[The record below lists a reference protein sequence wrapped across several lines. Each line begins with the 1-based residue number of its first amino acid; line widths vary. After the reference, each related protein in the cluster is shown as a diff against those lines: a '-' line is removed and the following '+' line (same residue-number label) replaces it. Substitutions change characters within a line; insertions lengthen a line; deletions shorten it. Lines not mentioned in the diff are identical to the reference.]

1 MSMRSLFLLAVCFF
15 GLQVG
20 AQDRGTA
27 PPAVADPALE
37 ARVMAIGAEL
47 RCLVCQNET
56 VAASNAD
63 LAVDL
68 RGQIREQLRAGR
80 SESDILAFM
89 SQRYG
94 DFVLYRPPLQTST
107 VLLWIGPFVLLLLGG
122 FALVRHLKRR
132 AAGSFDEGE
141 RGDSAEHVS
150 ATTDGAYGA
159 RQLTLGALALMV
171 PALALYGVLGQPA
184 SLLQPAHA
192 APTMADVDGMVR
204 QMELALRARPAGN
217 AADAPAWDMLAR
229 AQASLQRYAQ
239 AAESYARAIELDP
252 GDAQRLADRADLLR
266 LINGPGGVAEAERL
280 VQRALAIDPRHPK
293 ALALAAAQA
302 PATATPSRSGIAGRV
317 EIAPELRARLQP
329 GDTLYITARTLQGPR
344 LPLAVLRLSA
354 SAEAVAFSLNDDQA
368 MAPDHRISD
377 HAQVVVEARISRSG
391 DAMPRAGDLV
401 GRTGA
406 IANTEQGLRV
416 LVAGVVP

>member
-1 MSMRSLFLLAVCFF
+1 MSLRWAFLLVVC
-15 GLQVG
+15 LMTLHVG
-20 AQDRGTA
+20 AQDRGSAT
-27 PPAVADPALE
+27 PAVADPALE

-56 VAASNAD
+56 VAASNAE

-94 DFVLYRPPLQTST
+94 DFVLYRPPLKTST
-107 VLLWIGPFVLLLLGG
+107 VLLWLGPFVLLLLGG
-122 FALVRHLKRR
+122 FALVRHLRRR
-132 AAGSFDEGE
+132 AAGSFDSGE
-141 RGDSAEHVS
+141 RSES
-150 ATTDGAYGA
+150 PTERATESVADAYSA
-159 RQLTLGALALMV
+159 RQLALGALVLTL
-171 PALALYGVLGQPA
+171 PALALYSVLGQPG
-184 SLLQPAHA
+184 SLLQPANA

-204 QMELALRARPAGN
+204 QMEQALRARPAGN

-252 GDAQRLADRADLLR
+252 DDAQRLADRADLLR
-266 LINGPGGVAEAERL
+266 LINGPGGAAEAERL

-302 PATATPSRSGIAGRV
+302 PVAAPGAGITGRV

-344 LPLAVLRLSA
+344 LPLAVLRLNA
-354 SAEAVAFSLNDDQA
+354 SAEPVAFTLSDDQA

-391 DAMPRAGDLV
+391 DAMPKAGDLV

-406 IANTEQGLRV
+406 IANSEQGLRV

>member
-1 MSMRSLFLLAVCFF
+1 MLLRPAILLMVCLLFSQAW
-15 GLQVG
+15 
-20 AQDRGTA
+20 AQDRGSAT
-27 PPAVADPALE
+27 PAVADPALE

-56 VAASNAD
+56 VAASNAE

-80 SESDILAFM
+80 NQADILAFM

-94 DFVLYRPPLQTST
+94 DFVLYRPPLKTST
-107 VLLWIGPFVLLLLGG
+107 VLLWLGPFVLLLLGG
-122 FALVRHLKRR
+122 FALVRHLRRR
-132 AAGSFDEGE
+132 AAGNFDATE
-141 RGDSAEHVS
+141 RNGPPAEH
-150 ATTDGAYGA
+150 ATATVAGAYNA
-159 RQLTLGALALMV
+159 RQLTLGALVLTV
-171 PALALYGVLGQPA
+171 PALAIYSVLGQPA
-184 SLLQPAHA
+184 SLLQPANA

-204 QMELALRARPAGN
+204 QMEQALRARPAGN

-239 AAESYARAIELDP
+239 AADSYARAIELDP
-252 GDAQRLADRADLLR
+252 DNAQHLADRADLLR
-266 LINGPGGVAEAERL
+266 LINGPGGAAEAERL
-280 VQRALAIDPRHPK
+280 VQRALRIDPRHPK

-302 PATATPSRSGIAGRV
+302 PAAASSSGIAGRV

-354 SAEAVAFSLNDDQA
+354 SAEPVAFSLNDDQA

-391 DAMPRAGDLV
+391 DAMPKAGDLV
-401 GRTGA
+401 GRTGTV
-406 IANTEQGLRV
+406 ANTEQGLRV
-416 LVAGVVP
+416 LVASVVP

>member
-1 MSMRSLFLLAVCFF
+1 MSLRQVLLLIACVLFSQAW
-15 GLQVG
+15 
-20 AQDRGTA
+20 AQDRGNA
-27 PPAVADPALE
+27 KPAVADPALE
-37 ARVMAIGAEL
+37 ARVMSIGAEL

-56 VAASNAD
+56 VAASNAE

-80 SESDILAFM
+80 SEAEILAFM

-94 DFVLYRPPLQTST
+94 DFVLYRPPLKTST
-107 VLLWIGPFVLLLLGG
+107 VLLWLGPFALLLLGG
-122 FALVRHLKRR
+122 VALVRHLRRR
-132 AAGSFDEGE
+132 AAGGFDAGE
-141 RGDSAEHVS
+141 RTDSPAVS
-150 ATTDGAYGA
+150 ASTTETGAYSV
-159 RQLTLGALALMV
+159 RQLTLGALVLTV
-171 PALALYGVLGQPA
+171 PALALYSVLGQPG
-184 SLLQPAHA
+184 SLVQPANA

-204 QMELALRARPAGN
+204 QMEQALRARPAGN

-229 AQASLQRYAQ
+229 AQASLQRYGQ

-252 GDAQRLADRADLLR
+252 DDAQRLADRADLLR
-266 LINGPGGVAEAERL
+266 LINGPGGAAEAERL
-280 VQRALAIDPRHPK
+280 VQRALKIDPRHPK

-302 PATATPSRSGIAGRV
+302 PAATPTTGISGRV
-317 EIAPELRARLQP
+317 EIAPELRSRLQP
-329 GDTLYITARTLQGPR
+329 GDTLYITARTPQGPR

-354 SAEAVAFSLNDDQA
+354 SAEPVAFTLSDDQA

-391 DAMPRAGDLV
+391 DAMPKAGDLV

-406 IANTEQGLRV
+406 IGNTEQGLRV

>member
-1 MSMRSLFLLAVCFF
+1 MLLRHVLLMIACVMFS
-15 GLQVG
+15 QAG
-20 AQDRGTA
+20 AQDRGNA
-27 PPAVADPALE
+27 KPAVADPALE
-37 ARVMAIGAEL
+37 ARVMSIGAEL

-56 VAASNAD
+56 VAASNAE

-80 SESDILAFM
+80 SEAEILAFM

-94 DFVLYRPPLQTST
+94 DFVLYRPPLKTST
-107 VLLWIGPFVLLLLGG
+107 VLLWLGPFALLMLGG
-122 FALVRHLKRR
+122 VALVRHLRRR
-132 AAGSFDEGE
+132 AAGGFDAGE
-141 RGDSAEHVS
+141 R
-150 ATTDGAYGA
+150 TDTPAVRASTNVTGAYSA
-159 RQLTLGALALMV
+159 RQLTLGALVLTV
-171 PALALYGVLGQPA
+171 PALALYSVLGQPG
-184 SLLQPAHA
+184 SLVQPANA

-204 QMELALRARPAGN
+204 QMEQALRARPAGN

-229 AQASLQRYAQ
+229 AQASLQRYGQ
-239 AAESYARAIELDP
+239 AAESYAHAIELDP
-252 GDAQRLADRADLLR
+252 DGAQRLADRADLLR
-266 LINGPGGVAEAERL
+266 LINGPGGAAEAERL
-280 VQRALAIDPRHPK
+280 VQRALKIDPRHPK

-302 PATATPSRSGIAGRV
+302 PAAMATTGISGQV
-317 EIAPELRARLQP
+317 EIAPELRSRLQP
-329 GDTLYITARTLQGPR
+329 GDTLYITARTPQGPR

-354 SAEAVAFSLNDDQA
+354 SAEPVAFTLSDDQA

-391 DAMPRAGDLV
+391 DAMPKAGDLV

-406 IANTEQGLRV
+406 IANSEQGLRV

>member
-1 MSMRSLFLLAVCFF
+1 MSMRPWFLLILCF
-15 GLQVG
+15 LCLHVT

-27 PPAVADPALE
+27 SPAVADPALE

-56 VAASNAD
+56 VAASNAE

-94 DFVLYRPPLQTST
+94 DFVLYRPPLKTST
-107 VLLWIGPFVLLLLGG
+107 VLLWLGPFVLLLLGG
-122 FALVRHLKRR
+122 FALVRHLRRR
-132 AAGSFDEGE
+132 AAGSFDSGE
-141 RGDSAEHVS
+141 RSES
-150 ATTDGAYGA
+150 PTERATESVADAYSA
-159 RQLTLGALALMV
+159 RQLALGALVLAV
-171 PALALYGVLGQPA
+171 PALALYSVLGQPG
-184 SLLQPAHA
+184 SLLQPANA

-204 QMELALRARPAGN
+204 QMEQALRARPAGN

-252 GDAQRLADRADLLR
+252 NDAQRLADRADLLR
-266 LINGPGGVAEAERL
+266 LINGPGGAAEAERL

-302 PATATPSRSGIAGRV
+302 PAAAPGAGITGRV

-344 LPLAVLRLSA
+344 LPLAVLRLNA
-354 SAEAVAFSLNDDQA
+354 SAEPVAFTLSDDQA

-391 DAMPRAGDLV
+391 DAMPKAGDLV

-406 IANTEQGLRV
+406 IANREQGLRV

>member
-1 MSMRSLFLLAVCFF
+1 MSMRQVFLLFVCS
-15 GLQVG
+15 LCVHVG
-20 AQDRGTA
+20 AQERDTA
-27 PPAVADPALE
+27 SPAVADPALE
-37 ARVMAIGAEL
+37 SRVMAIGAEL

-56 VAASNAD
+56 VAASHAE

-80 SESDILAFM
+80 DESEILAFM

-94 DFVLYRPPLQTST
+94 DFVLYRPPLKTST
-107 VLLWIGPFVLLLLGG
+107 VLLWLGPFVLLLLGG
-122 FALVRHLKRR
+122 FALVRHLKHR
-132 AAGSFDEGE
+132 AAGRFDAAEPMESPVE
-141 RGDSAEHVS
+141 RASNPLA
-150 ATTDGAYGA
+150 GAYSA
-159 RQLTLGALALMV
+159 RQLTAGALLLTV
-171 PALALYGVLGQPA
+171 PALALYSLLGQPA
-184 SLLQPAHA
+184 SLLQPANA
-192 APTMADVDGMVR
+192 AATLADVDGMVR
-204 QMELALRARPAGN
+204 QMEQALRARPAGN

-229 AQASLQRYAQ
+229 AQANMQRYAQ

-252 GDAQRLADRADLLR
+252 NDAQRLADRADLLR
-266 LINGPGGVAEAERL
+266 LINGPGGMAEAERL
-280 VQRALAIDPRHPK
+280 VQRALRIDPRHPK

-302 PATATPSRSGIAGRV
+302 PAVVASAGISGRV

-344 LPLAVLRLSA
+344 LPLAVLRLGA
-354 SAEAVAFSLNDDQA
+354 SADPVAFTLNDDQA

-391 DAMPRAGDLV
+391 DAMPKAGDLV

-406 IANTEQGLRV
+406 IANTEQGLKV
-416 LVAGVVP
+416 VVAGVVP

>member
-1 MSMRSLFLLAVCFF
+1 MALRHLLVLIVCVMFSPAW
-15 GLQVG
+15 
-20 AQDRGTA
+20 AQDRGSA
-27 PPAVADPALE
+27 SPAVADPALE

-56 VAASNAD
+56 VAASNAE

-107 VLLWIGPFVLLLLGG
+107 VLLWLGPFVLLLLGG
-122 FALVRHLKRR
+122 FALVRHLRRR
-132 AAGSFDEGE
+132 AGGGFEVAESSPPPVERATATSAGVYS
-141 RGDSAEHVS
+141 
-150 ATTDGAYGA
+150 A
-159 RQLTLGALALMV
+159 RQLTVGALLLTV
-171 PALALYGVLGQPA
+171 PALALYSVLGQPA
-184 SLLQPAHA
+184 SLLQPANA

-204 QMELALRARPAGN
+204 QMEQALRARPAGN

-239 AAESYARAIELDP
+239 AADSYARAIELDHD
-252 GDAQRLADRADLLR
+252 DAQRLADRADLLR
-266 LINGPGGVAEAERL
+266 LINGPGGAAEAERL

-302 PATATPSRSGIAGRV
+302 PAAASSSGIAGHV
-317 EIAPELRARLQP
+317 EIAPELRLRLQP
-329 GDTLYITARTLQGPR
+329 GDTLYITARALQGPR
-344 LPLAVLRLSA
+344 LPVAVLRLSA
-354 SAEAVAFSLNDDQA
+354 SAEPVAFALNDDQA

-391 DAMPRAGDLV
+391 DAMPKAGDLV
-401 GRTGA
+401 GRTGTV
-406 IANTEQGLRV
+406 ANTEQGLRV
-416 LVAGVVP
+416 LVASVVP

>member
-1 MSMRSLFLLAVCFF
+1 MRWRHVCLWMACVLSLH
-15 GLQVG
+15 VG
-20 AQDRGTA
+20 AQDRDTA
-27 PPAVADPALE
+27 SPAVADPALE

-56 VAASNAD
+56 VAASHAE

-80 SESDILAFM
+80 DEAEILAFM

-94 DFVLYRPPLQTST
+94 DFVLYRPPLKTST
-107 VLLWIGPFVLLLLGG
+107 VLLWLGPFALLLLGG
-122 FALVRHLKRR
+122 AVLVRHLRRR
-132 AAGSFDEGE
+132 AAGAFDPGE
-141 RGDSAEHVS
+141 RNDSPAGV
-150 ATTDGAYGA
+150 ATAAAGGAYTA
-159 RQLTLGALALMV
+159 RQLTVGALLLSV
-171 PALALYGVLGQPA
+171 PALVLYSVLGQPA
-184 SLLQPAHA
+184 SLLQPANA

-204 QMELALRARPAGN
+204 QMEQALRARPAGN

-239 AAESYARAIELDP
+239 AADSYARAIELAPD
-252 GDAQRLADRADLLR
+252 DAQRLADRADLLR
-266 LINGPGGVAEAERL
+266 LINGPGGMQEAERL
-280 VQRALAIDPRHPK
+280 VQRALKIDPRHPK

-302 PATATPSRSGIAGRV
+302 PAAATSAGITGRV
-317 EIAPELRARLQP
+317 EIAPELRTRLQP

-344 LPLAVLRLSA
+344 LPLAVLRMSA
-354 SAEAVAFSLNDDQA
+354 SAEPVPFSLNDDQA

-391 DAMPRAGDLV
+391 DAMPQAGDLV

>member
-1 MSMRSLFLLAVCFF
+1 MSLRRVMVLIVSSLALHVA
-15 GLQVG
+15 
-20 AQDRGTA
+20 AQDPGSA
-27 PPAVADPALE
+27 KLAVADPALE

-56 VAASNAD
+56 VAASNAE

-68 RGQIREQLRAGR
+68 RGQIREQLRDGR
-80 SESDILAFM
+80 SEVDILAFM

-94 DFVLYRPPLQTST
+94 DFVLYRPPLKTST
-107 VLLWIGPFVLLLLGG
+107 VLLWLGPFMLLLLGG
-122 FALVRHLKRR
+122 FALVRHLQRR
-132 AAGSFDEGE
+132 AAGSLEAGEGS
-141 RGDSAEHVS
+141 DLPAEH
-150 ATTDGAYGA
+150 ATAISGGAYSA
-159 RQLTLGALALMV
+159 RQLTLGALVLAV
-171 PALALYGVLGQPA
+171 PALALYSVLGQPA
-184 SLLQPAHA
+184 SILQPAHA
-192 APTMADVDGMVR
+192 APTLADVDGMVR
-204 QMELALRARPAGN
+204 QMEQALRARPAGN

-252 GDAQRLADRADLLR
+252 DDAQRLADRADLLR
-266 LINGPGGVAEAERL
+266 LINGPGGSAEAERL

-302 PATATPSRSGIAGRV
+302 PAATSTTGISGRV
-317 EIAPELRARLQP
+317 EIAPELRSRLQP
-329 GDTLYITARTLQGPR
+329 GDTLYITARTPQGPR

-354 SAEAVAFSLNDDQA
+354 SEEPVAFKLSDDQA

-391 DAMPRAGDLV
+391 DAMPKAGDLV